1 MKRKHTVLALS
12 IGFALA
18 GACGSAFAAGEVTVT
33 IGSAAPISGPQAAFG
48 ADNTNGVRM
57 AINDLNKQN
66 IVIGGK
72 KVIWKIDAQDDQADP
87 KQATT
92 VAQKFVDEKVNG
104 VVGHLNSGCTFPA
117 SRIYNQAGIPDIT
130 PSSTDPKIA
139 EQGFKTFFRIIAN
152 DNALGAGLANYAK
165 KDLKAKTVAVIDD
178 RTAYGQGVADV
189 FSKTATKD
197 GLKVLDREYTND
209 KATDFSAILTKI
221 KSLHPDVIFYGG
233 MYSQAGPMLRQIQQ
247 LGIKAHFMGGD
258 GICAPELAKLAGDAA
273 DITICAEGGSPIA
286 QMPGGV
292 AWKKRYDAEFGA
304 SAFQIYSPYSYDATM
319 VLAKAMEKAGSVE
332 PAKYL
337 KFIRNIDYNGVTKK
351 DIHFEKDGNLADPTI
366 TLSAFDH
373 GAKKVVAVEQVK

>member
-1 MKRKHTVLALS
+1 MKLKYALLGLSLA
-12 IGFALA
+12 IGTAY
-18 GACGSAFAAGEVTVT
+18 AADDVTVV
-33 IGSAAPISGPQAAFG
+33 IGSAAPMSGPQAVFG
-48 ADNTNGVRM
+48 QDNTNGVRM

-66 IVIGGK
+66 IMIGGK

-87 KQATT
+87 KQATS

-117 SRIYNQAGIPDIT
+117 SRIYNNAGIPNIT

-165 KDLKAKTVAVIDD
+165 KELKAKTVAVIDD

-189 FSKTATKD
+189 FAATAKKD

-221 KSLHPDVIFYGG
+221 KSTNPDVIFYGG
-233 MYSQAGPMLRQIQQ
+233 MYTQAGPLARQLKQ
-247 LGIKAHFMGGD
+247 LGIKATLMGGD
-258 GICAPELAKLAGDAA
+258 GICAPDLAKLGGDAVNG
-273 DITICAEGGSPIA
+273 TVCAEGGSPLS
-286 QMPGGV
+286 QMPGGE

-304 SAFQIYSPYSYDATM
+304 KAFQIYSPYSYDATM
-319 VLAKAMEKAGSVE
+319 VLAKAMEKAKSTD
-332 PAKYL
+332 PKKYL
-337 KFIRNIDYNGVTKK
+337 SYIQNIDYNGVTKNK
-351 DIHFEKDGNLADPTI
+351 IHFMANGNLADPSITI
-366 TLSAFDH
+366 SKFE
-373 GAKKVVAVEQVK
+373 GGEKKVVAVEQVK

>member
-1 MKRKHTVLALS
+1 MKRKHTIVALS
-12 IGFALA
+12 VGLALA
-18 GACGSAFAAGEVTVT
+18 GAYASAFAAGEVTVT
-33 IGSAAPISGPQAAFG
+33 IGSAAPMSGPQAAFG
-48 ADNTNGVRM
+48 QDNTNGVRM
-57 AINDLNKQN
+57 AVNDLNKEN

-117 SRIYNQAGIPDIT
+117 SRIYNEAGIPDIT

-165 KDLKAKTVAVIDD
+165 SNLKAKTVAVIDD

-189 FSKTATKD
+189 FAKTAKKD

-258 GICAPELAKLAGDAA
+258 GICAPELAKLAGNAA
-273 DITICAEGGSPIA
+273 DITICAEGGSPISK
-286 QMPGGV
+286 MPGGV
-292 AWKKRYDAEFGA
+292 AWKKRYDAEFGP
-304 SAFQIYSPYSYDATM
+304 SAFQIYSPYSYDGTM
-319 VLAKAMEKAGSVE
+319 VLAAAMKKANSVD

-337 KFIRNIDYNGVTKK
+337 KDIRNIDYNGVTKS
-351 DIHFEKDGNLADPTI
+351 DIHFMANGNLADPTI
-366 TLSAFDH
+366 TLSKFDN
-373 GAKKVVAVEQVK
+373 GVKTVVAVEEVK

>member
-1 MKRKHTVLALS
+1 MKLKYALLGLSLA
-12 IGFALA
+12 IGTAY
-18 GACGSAFAAGEVTVT
+18 AADDVTVT
-33 IGSAAPISGPQAAFG
+33 IGSAAPMSGPQASFG
-48 ADNTNGVRM
+48 QDNTNGVRM

-72 KVIWKIDAQDDQADP
+72 KVVWKIDAQDDQADP

-92 VAQKFVDEKVNG
+92 IAQKFVDEKVNG
-104 VVGHLNSGCTFPA
+104 VVGHLNSGCTYPA
-117 SRIYNQAGIPDIT
+117 SRIYNNAGIPDIT

-139 EQGFKTFFRIIAN
+139 QQGFKTFFRIIAN

-165 KDLKAKTVAVIDD
+165 TELKAKTVAVIDD

-189 FSKTATKD
+189 FSKTAKKD
-197 GLKVLDREYTND
+197 GLKVLDREFTND

-221 KSLHPDVIFYGG
+221 KSMNPDVIFYGG

-247 LGIKAHFMGGD
+247 LGIKAKFMGGD

-273 DITICAEGGSPIA
+273 NITICAEGGSPIS
-286 QMPGGV
+286 QMPGGD

-304 SAFQIYSPYSYDATM
+304 SAFQIYSPYSYDGTM
-319 VLAKAMEKAGSVE
+319 VLAHAMMKANSVD

-337 KFIRNIDYNGVTKK
+337 PFIQKIDYNGVTKK
-351 DIHFEKDGNLADPTI
+351 DIHFEADGNLAAPTI
-366 TLSAFDH
+366 TLSTFDN
-373 GAKKVVAVEQVK
+373 GVKKVVAVESVK

>member
-1 MKRKHTVLALS
+1 MKRKHTVIALS
-12 IGFALA
+12 VGLALA
-18 GACGSAFAAGEVTVT
+18 GVYGSAFAAGEVTVT
-33 IGSAAPISGPQAAFG
+33 IGSAAPISGPQASFG
-48 ADNTNGVRM
+48 QDNTNGVRM
-57 AINDLNKQN
+57 AINDLNKEN

-92 VAQKFVDEKVNG
+92 VAQKFVDEKANG

-117 SRIYNQAGIPDIT
+117 SRIYNEAGIPVIT

-165 KDLKAKTVAVIDD
+165 QNLKAKTVAVIDD

-189 FSKTATKD
+189 FAKTAKKD

-221 KSLHPDVIFYGG
+221 KSLKPDVIFYGG

-286 QMPGGV
+286 QMPGGE

-304 SAFQIYSPYSYDATM
+304 AAFQIYSPYSYDATM

-337 KFIRNIDYNGVTKK
+337 KFVQKIDYSGVTKK
-351 DIHFEKDGNLADPTI
+351 DIHFEKNGNLADPTI

>member
-1 MKRKHTVLALS
+1 MKLKYALLGLSLA
-12 IGFALA
+12 IGTAY
-18 GACGSAFAAGEVTVT
+18 AADDVTVT
-33 IGSAAPISGPQAAFG
+33 IGSAAPMSGPQASFG
-48 ADNTNGVRM
+48 QDNTNGVRM

-92 VAQKFVDEKVNG
+92 IAQKFVDEKVNG
-104 VVGHLNSGCTFPA
+104 VVGHLNSGCTYPA
-117 SRIYNQAGIPDIT
+117 SRIYNNAGIPDIT

-139 EQGFKTFFRIIAN
+139 QQGFKTFFRIIAN

-165 KDLKAKTVAVIDD
+165 TELKAKTVAVIDD

-189 FSKTATKD
+189 FSKTAKKD
-197 GLKVLDREYTND
+197 GLKVLDREFTND

-221 KSLHPDVIFYGG
+221 KSMNPDVIFYGG

-247 LGIKAHFMGGD
+247 LGIKAKFMGGD

-273 DITICAEGGSPIA
+273 NITICAEGGSPIS
-286 QMPGGV
+286 QMPGGD

-304 SAFQIYSPYSYDATM
+304 SAFQIYSPYSYDGTM
-319 VLAKAMEKAGSVE
+319 VLAHAMMKANSVD

-337 KFIRNIDYNGVTKK
+337 PFIQKIDYNGVTKK
-351 DIHFEKDGNLADPTI
+351 DIHFEADGNLAAPTI
-366 TLSAFDH
+366 TLSTFDN
-373 GAKKVVAVEQVK
+373 GVKKVVAVESVK

>member
-1 MKRKHTVLALS
+1 MKLKYALLGLSLA
-12 IGFALA
+12 IGTAY
-18 GACGSAFAAGEVTVT
+18 AADDVTVT
-33 IGSAAPISGPQAAFG
+33 IGSAAPMSGPQASFG
-48 ADNTNGVRM
+48 QDNTNGVRM

-92 VAQKFVDEKVNG
+92 IAQKFVDEKVNG
-104 VVGHLNSGCTFPA
+104 VVGHLNSGCTYPA
-117 SRIYNQAGIPDIT
+117 SRIYNNAGIPDIT

-165 KDLKAKTVAVIDD
+165 TELKAKTVAVIDD

-189 FSKTATKD
+189 FSKTAKKD
-197 GLKVLDREYTND
+197 GLKVLDREFTND

-221 KSLHPDVIFYGG
+221 KSMNPDVIFYGG

-247 LGIKAHFMGGD
+247 LGIKAKFMGGD

-273 DITICAEGGSPIA
+273 NITICAEGGSPIS
-286 QMPGGV
+286 QMPGGD

-304 SAFQIYSPYSYDATM
+304 SAFQIYSPYSYDGTM
-319 VLAKAMEKAGSVE
+319 VLAHAMMKANSVD

-337 KFIRNIDYNGVTKK
+337 RYIQKIDYNGVTKK
-351 DIHFEKDGNLADPTI
+351 DIHFEADGNLAAPTI
-366 TLSAFDH
+366 TLSTFDN
-373 GAKKVVAVEQVK
+373 GVKKVVAVESVK

>member
-1 MKRKHTVLALS
+1 MKLKYALLGLSLA
-12 IGFALA
+12 IGTAY
-18 GACGSAFAAGEVTVT
+18 AAEPMSVT
-33 IGSAAPISGPQAAFG
+33 IGSAAPMSGPQASFG
-48 ADNTNGVRM
+48 QDNTNGVRM
-57 AINDLNKQN
+57 AIDDLNAEHFK
-66 IVIGGK
+66 IGGHA
-72 KVIWKIDAQDDQADP
+72 VQWKIDAEDDQADP

-117 SRIYNQAGIPDIT
+117 TRIYQNAGIPNIT

-139 EQGFKTFFRIIAN
+139 KQGFDTFFRIIAN

-165 KDLKAKTVAVIDD
+165 QKMHAKTVAVIDD

-189 FSKTATKD
+189 FAKTAKKD
-197 GLKVLDREYTND
+197 GMKVVDREYTND

-221 KSLHPDVIFYGG
+221 KSEHPDVIFYGG

-247 LGIKAHFMGGD
+247 LGIKAKFMGGD

-273 DITICAEGGSPIA
+273 DITVCAEGGAPID
-286 QMPGGV
+286 QMPGGK
-292 AWKKRYDAEFGA
+292 AWLKRYDAKFGA

-319 VLAKAMEKAGSVE
+319 VLAHAMAKAKSAD

-337 KFIRNIDYNGVTKK
+337 KYVRNIDYNGVTKK
-351 DIHFEKDGNLADPTI
+351 DIHFEKDGNLAAPVI
-366 TLSAFDH
+366 TLSTFDH
-373 GAKKVVAVEQVK
+373 GTKKVVAVEAVQ

>member
-1 MKRKHTVLALS
+1 MKTRIVVLTLLS
-12 IGFALA
+12 AA
-18 GACGSAFAAGEVTVT
+18 VSTAYAAGEVTVT
-33 IGSAAPISGPQAAFG
+33 IGSAAPISGPQASFG
-48 ADNTNGVRM
+48 QDNTNGVRM
-57 AINDLNKQN
+57 AINDLNKEN

-92 VAQKFVDEKVNG
+92 VAQKFVDEHANG

-117 SRIYNQAGIPDIT
+117 SRIYNEAGIPVIT

-165 KDLKAKTVAVIDD
+165 QNLKAKTVAVIDD

-189 FSKTATKD
+189 FAKTAKKD

-221 KSLHPDVIFYGG
+221 KSLKPDVIFYGG

-286 QMPGGV
+286 QMPGGE

-304 SAFQIYSPYSYDATM
+304 AAFQIYSPYSYDATM

-337 KFIRNIDYNGVTKK
+337 KFVQKIDYSGVTKK
-351 DIHFEKDGNLADPTI
+351 DIHFEKNGNLADPTI

-373 GAKKVVAVEQVK
+373 GTKKVVAVEQVK

>member
-1 MKRKHTVLALS
+1 MKLKYALLGLSLA
-12 IGFALA
+12 IGTAY
-18 GACGSAFAAGEVTVT
+18 AADDVTVV
-33 IGSAAPISGPQAAFG
+33 IGSAAPMSGPQAAFG
-48 ADNTNGVRM
+48 QDNTNGVRM

-66 IVIGGK
+66 IMIGGK

-87 KQATT
+87 KQATS

-117 SRIYNQAGIPDIT
+117 SRIYNNAGIPNIT

-165 KDLKAKTVAVIDD
+165 KELKAKTVAVIDD

-189 FSKTATKD
+189 FAATAKKD

-221 KSLHPDVIFYGG
+221 KSTNPDVIFYGG
-233 MYSQAGPMLRQIQQ
+233 MYTQAGPLARQLKQ
-247 LGIKAHFMGGD
+247 LGIKATLMGGD
-258 GICAPELAKLAGDAA
+258 GICAPDLAKLGGDAVNG
-273 DITICAEGGSPIA
+273 TVCAEGDSPLN
-286 QMPGGV
+286 QMPGGE

-304 SAFQIYSPYSYDATM
+304 KAFQIYSPYSYDATM
-319 VLAKAMEKAGSVE
+319 VLAKAMEKAKSTD
-332 PAKYL
+332 PKKYL
-337 KFIRNIDYNGVTKK
+337 SYIQNIDYNGVTKNK
-351 DIHFEKDGNLADPTI
+351 IHFMANGNLADPSITI
-366 TLSAFDH
+366 SKFE
-373 GAKKVVAVEQVK
+373 GGEKKVVAVEQVK

>member
-1 MKRKHTVLALS
+1 MKLKYALLGLSLA
-12 IGFALA
+12 IGTAY
-18 GACGSAFAAGEVTVT
+18 AADDVTVV
-33 IGSAAPISGPQAAFG
+33 IGSAAPMSGPQAAFG
-48 ADNTNGVRM
+48 QDNTNGVRM

-66 IVIGGK
+66 IMIGGK

-87 KQATT
+87 KQATS

-117 SRIYNQAGIPDIT
+117 SRIYNNAGIPNIT

-165 KDLKAKTVAVIDD
+165 KELKAKTVAVIDD

-189 FSKTATKD
+189 FAATAKKD

-221 KSLHPDVIFYGG
+221 KSTNPDVIFYGG
-233 MYSQAGPMLRQIQQ
+233 MYTQAGPLARQLKQ
-247 LGIKAHFMGGD
+247 LGIKATLMGGD
-258 GICAPELAKLAGDAA
+258 GICAPDLAKLGGDAVNG
-273 DITICAEGGSPIA
+273 TVCAEGGSPLN
-286 QMPGGV
+286 QMPGGE

-304 SAFQIYSPYSYDATM
+304 KAFQIYSPYSYDATM
-319 VLAKAMEKAGSVE
+319 VLAKAMEKAKSTD
-332 PAKYL
+332 PKKYL
-337 KFIRNIDYNGVTKK
+337 SYIQNIDYNGVTKNK
-351 DIHFEKDGNLADPTI
+351 IHFMANGNLADPSITI
-366 TLSAFDH
+366 SKFE
-373 GAKKVVAVEQVK
+373 GGEKKVVAVEQVK